1 MLQAIGRVPGFGW
14 AGDLGDKL
22 VSAGQKAQDLDL
34 QMRDVNRSKARPT
47 VNTDSIDEATYK
59 VNNLRQLMRGLNTG
73 VGNVGAPPKNKGI
86 GGLMN
91 PSRRAVGGRVSANQ
105 WAVVSERGAELVQF
119 GATGR
124 VVSHQD
130 SVNMVAGRD
139 GGGEATATV
148 KFVLDGRTLQTAL
161 LRLKRV
167 NGGVEL
173 GIA

>member
-1 MLQAIGRVPGFGW
+1 
-14 AGDLGDKL
+14 
-22 VSAGQKAQDLDL
+22 
-34 QMRDVNRSKARPT
+34 MREVNKSKARPSVDT
-47 VNTDSIDEATYK
+47 SSIDNATYK

-73 VGNVGAPPKNKGI
+73 VGNIGAPPKNKGI

-105 WAVVSERGAELVQF
+105 WAVVGERGAELVQF
-119 GATGR
+119 GAAGR
-124 VVSHQD
+124 VVSQD
-130 SVNMVAGRD
+130 SVNMVSARD
-139 GGGEATATV
+139 GGGGEATATV
-148 KFVLDGRTLQTAL
+148 NLVLDGRTLQTAL